1 VSRRRYGWA
10 GRSLRKTALVA
21 LMILAAVAAPVAL
34 PIRMIV
40 ALRRRETSR
49 TEQVV
54 RPDRTTEQTFP
65 STA

>member
-1 VSRRRYGWA
+1 MSARHGWA

-40 ALRRRETSR
+40 ALRRRETTR

-54 RPDRTTEQTFP
+54 RPDRATEQALP
-65 STA
+65 STV